1 MFAALHAS
9 GNPELLLECARYFS
23 PRVERTSPDTVLLQI
38 AGLENLFGSPH
49 QIAEALANR
58 AGIPINVA
66 VAADA
71 DAAVHAARGISG
83 ITVIPPGKEAT
94 VLAPLPLNLLPGSP
108 DAAEALHAWGIRTF
122 GQLAAL
128 PPLGIAARL
137 GEEGVHLQRLS
148 RGEAGRQFR
157 DLLDPVTFE
166 EHLELDYPVELLEP
180 LSFLF
185 SRMLTDL
192 AQRLASRALAANE
205 LHLELALEAAPP
217 HRCTLRLPVPMRDPA
232 AFLKLLQLELS
243 ARPPGAPVLKIGL
256 RLNPVPPRTQQH
268 GLYLARAPEPEKLE
282 ITLARLSNFLGAE
295 NVGTPKLIDTHR
307 PDSFRIT
314 HFAALVTKMAPQPEG
329 ETPVLRRFRP
339 PKHAQVLVAAG
350 RPAHIECMHLRGK
363 VLDSSGP
370 WQSSGDWWTREPWD
384 HKEWD
389 IALPD
394 GAFYR
399 LYEDCRTTRWFLE
412 GNYD

>member
-1 MFAALHAS
+1 MFAALHAP

-23 PRVERTSPDTVLLQI
+23 PRIEKTSADTVLLDI
-38 AGLENLFGSPH
+38 AGLDHLFGSPR
-49 QIAEALANR
+49 QIAEALTNR
-58 AGIPINVA
+58 AGIPLNVA
-66 VAADA
+66 VAADP
-71 DAAVHAARGISG
+71 DAAVYAARGIGG
-83 ITVIPPGKEAT
+83 ITVISPGKEAAL
-94 VLAPLPLNLLPGSP
+94 LAPLPLNLLPGSP
-108 DAAEALHAWGIRTF
+108 DVAEALHAWGIRTF
-122 GQLAAL
+122 GQLAKL

-137 GEEGVHLQRLS
+137 GEEGVHLQRLA

-166 EHLELDYPVELLEP
+166 ENQELDYPVELLEP
-180 LSFLF
+180 LSFVF

-192 AQRLASRALAANE
+192 TQRLASRALAANE
-205 LHLELALEAAPP
+205 IHLELALEAASP

-232 AFLKLLQLELS
+232 AFLKLLQLELN
-243 ARPPGAPVLKIGL
+243 ARPPGAPVLKIML

-282 ITLARLSNFLGAE
+282 ITLARLSNFLGTE
-295 NVGTPKLIDTHR
+295 NVGTPQLIDTHR
-307 PDSFRIT
+307 PDSFRMT
-314 HFAALVTKMAPQPEG
+314 HFAAIVTKIADPPHR

-339 PKHAQVLVAAG
+339 PKHAQVLMTRG
-350 RPAHIECMHLRGK
+350 RPAHINSMVVQGK
-363 VLDSSGP
+363 VLDASGP

-394 GAFYR
+394 GSFYR